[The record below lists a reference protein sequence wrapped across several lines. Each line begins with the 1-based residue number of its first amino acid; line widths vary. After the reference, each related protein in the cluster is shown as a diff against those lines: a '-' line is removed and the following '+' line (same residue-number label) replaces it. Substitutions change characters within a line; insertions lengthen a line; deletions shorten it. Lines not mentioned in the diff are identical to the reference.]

1 MQMAAG
7 AHETGIAREHIHE
20 EMAGIADIRYR
31 HRVGRPAFIG
41 CIGVYVQLH
50 DHFEGVAD
58 RCGGIYKNLSRRVV
72 FVNLRVGVDEGE
84 SIGPIGH
91 QIDRAFAQG
100 GEYAAAGKAA
110 SDVDQASE
118 LATA

>member
-1 MQMAAG
+1 MSVG
-7 AHETGIAREHIHE
+7 AHETCIAREHIHE

-41 CIGVYVQLH
+41 GVGVNVQLH

-58 RCGGIYKNLSRRVV
+58 RCGGVYKNVSHRVV
-72 FVNLRVGVDEGE
+72 FVYLRIGVDERE
-84 SIGPIGH
+84 PAGPIGH

-118 LATA
+118 LAIA